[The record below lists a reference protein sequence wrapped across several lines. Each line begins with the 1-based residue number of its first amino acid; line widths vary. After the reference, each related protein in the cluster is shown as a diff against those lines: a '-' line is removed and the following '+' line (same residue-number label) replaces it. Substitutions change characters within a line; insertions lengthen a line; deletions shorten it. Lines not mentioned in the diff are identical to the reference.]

1 MFRKRKLKKLLL
13 TVAIIFGALAT
24 FGFVKQYGQNI
35 MHLGEEPVAIYE
47 DVQDYFP
54 TMVIKAADELLID
67 TVVLADYEAV
77 EGYEIDKIALPVKSL
92 DDHEEDCKFTVYV
105 VEGDKDSGWEKV
117 EEHKLVIK
125 ANTYDEDDVNKWV
138 TFNVNIKVEEGQTL
152 AFGSAKDTVVLA
164 YDGGASSV
172 KNFYKNVFETPELV
186 PAALYIDIYGWEI
199 E

>member
-1 MFRKRKLKKLLL
+1 MRVWSTDTNIGFEKDAWQDIDENKAYNGSEVFHMLFDNFDANNVSTKGWKLFHKMWN
-13 TVAIIFGALAT
+13 
-24 FGFVKQYGQNI
+24 YYDN
-35 MHLGEEPVAIYE
+35 Y
-47 DVQDYFP
+47 
-54 TMVIKAADELLID
+54 AD
-67 TVVLADYEAV
+67 TDYEAV